1 MKRVIYY
8 LRDLVWP
15 SILATAFLVSSAGML
30 LFGAFAVAQV
40 LALIGIAF
48 AILSVRS

>member
-15 SILATAFLVSSAGML
+15 SLLSAAFAVGAAGML
-30 LFGAFAVAQV
+30 LFGAFATAQV
-40 LALIGIAF
+40 LALLSISF